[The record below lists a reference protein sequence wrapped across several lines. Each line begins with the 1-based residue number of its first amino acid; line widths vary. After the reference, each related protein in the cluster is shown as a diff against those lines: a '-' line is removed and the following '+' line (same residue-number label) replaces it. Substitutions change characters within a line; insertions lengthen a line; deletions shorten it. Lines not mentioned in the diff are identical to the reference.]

1 MKVLVIAFGALAVII
16 IAVLAFFLL
25 RDTDS
30 QTAAAPAPTLEV
42 SIDATVELPIAVQGA
57 FNLGSLLVEVSY
69 EADALEFQSVKTAAL
84 GRNAL
89 LESNEENPGRV
100 RIGLVDPNGINGDGE
115 IITLV
120 FLPIQGGGSSPYTLE
135 LVEAS
140 DTDLRDLVVPLN
152 SSEFGGFGEPFV
164 PPALVFLP

>member
-1 MKVLVIAFGALAVII
+1 MKILLIIVAVLVVII
-16 IAVLAFFLL
+16 IAILAFLLL

-30 QTAAAPAPTLEV
+30 QTAGEPESTPETTVA
-42 SIDATVELPIAVQGA
+42 ATVELPIAVQGA
-57 FNLGSLLVEVSY
+57 LELGSLLVEVGY
-69 EADALEFQSVKTAAL
+69 DTGMLDLQSVKAGAL

-89 LESNEENPGRV
+89 LESNQETPGMV

-120 FLPIQGGGSSPYTLE
+120 FLLIKSGGSSPFTLE

-140 DTDLRDLVVPLN
+140 DTDLRDLVVQVN
-152 SSEFGGFGEPFV
+152 SSQFTGPDDLFV
-164 PPALVFLP
+164 PPALVFRP

>member
-1 MKVLVIAFGALAVII
+1 MKVLGVSLGVLAVII
-16 IAVLAFFLL
+16 IAVLAFFFL

-30 QTAAAPAPTLEV
+30 NTAAEPESTPEASL
-42 SIDATVELPIAVQGA
+42 DATVELPIAVQGA
-57 FNLGSLLVEVSY
+57 FNLGSLLVEVGY
-69 EADALEFQSVKTAAL
+69 DTGMLELQSVKAGAL

-89 LESNEENPGRV
+89 LESNRETPGMV

-120 FLPIQGGGSSPYTLE
+120 FQSIQSGGSSPYTLE

-140 DTDLRDLVVPLN
+140 DTNLRDLVVQVN
-152 SSEFGGFGEPFV
+152 SSEFSGVGEPFTS
-164 PPALVFLP
+164 PALVFRP

>member
-1 MKVLVIAFGALAVII
+1 MKVLGVSLGALAVII

-30 QTAAAPAPTLEV
+30 QTAAAPVPTLEV

-69 EADALEFQSVKTAAL
+69 EAGTLELQSVNAGAL
-84 GRNAL
+84 GRNGL
-89 LESNEENPGRV
+89 LESNQETPGMV
-100 RIGLVDPNGINGDGE
+100 RIGLVDPNGINGDGD

-135 LVEAS
+135 LLEAS
-140 DTDLRDLVVPLN
+140 DTDLRDLVVQVN
-152 SSEFGGFGEPFV
+152 SSQFSGVGEPFV
-164 PPALVFLP
+164 PPALVFRP

>member
-1 MKVLVIAFGALAVII
+1 MKGLVIAFGALAVII

-30 QTAAAPAPTLEV
+30 QTAVEPASPQETSL
-42 SIDATVELPIAVQGA
+42 DATVELPIAVQDA
-57 FNLGSLLVEVSY
+57 LNLGSLLVEVGY
-69 EADALEFQSVKTAAL
+69 DTGMLELQSVKAGAL

-89 LESNEENPGRV
+89 LESNQETPGMV

-120 FLPIQGGGSSPYTLE
+120 FLLIKSGGSSPFTLE

-140 DTDLRDLVVPLN
+140 DTDLRDLVVQVN
-152 SSEFGGFGEPFV
+152 SSQFTGPDEPFV
-164 PPALVFLP
+164 PPALVFRP

>member
-1 MKVLVIAFGALAVII
+1 MKVLGVSLGILAVII

-25 RDTDS
+25 RDTES
-30 QTAAAPAPTLEV
+30 QTVGELASKPETSV
-42 SIDATVELPIAVQGA
+42 DAIVELPIAVQDA
-57 FNLGSLLVEVSY
+57 FNLGSLLVEVGY
-69 EADALEFQSVKTAAL
+69 DAGMLELQSVKARDL

-89 LESNEENPGRV
+89 LESNQETPGIV

-120 FLPIQGGGSSPYTLE
+120 FLLIESGGSSLLTLE

-140 DTDLRDLVVPLN
+140 DTDLRDLVVQVN
-152 SSEFGGFGEPFV
+152 SSHFTGPDDLFV
-164 PPALVFLP
+164 PPALIFRP

>member
-1 MKVLVIAFGALAVII
+1 MKVVGVSLGALAVII
-16 IAVLAFFLL
+16 IAVLAFFWL

-30 QTAAAPAPTLEV
+30 QTAALPAATLEV
-42 SIDATVELPIAVQGA
+42 SVGATVELPIAVQGA

-69 EADALEFQSVKTAAL
+69 EAEALELQSVRAAAL

-89 LESNEENPGRV
+89 LESNQENPGRV

-120 FLPIQGGGSSPYTLE
+120 FLPIQGGGSSQLA
-135 LVEAS
+135 LQLIEAS
-140 DTDLRDLVVPLN
+140 DTDLRDLVVQAN
-152 SSEFGGFGEPFV
+152 SSQFTGVGEPYV
-164 PPALVFLP
+164 PPALVFRP